1 VGQEAAKPKCGVGM
15 ELQPSLLRLTDW
27 SGGLRSIKK
36 RIVESVGM
44 RMCITYPPQLQH
56 IDAGAE
62 AHRRFK
68 RSEGLGHKHLTK
80 GAAVR
85 RVRDYIKT
93 KWVI

>member
-44 RMCITYPPQLQH
+44 RMCIPYPHSQLH
-56 IDAGAE
+56 LSKTLRGE
-62 AHRRFK
+62 TGGRGRAH
-68 RSEGLGHKHLTK
+68 
-80 GAAVR
+80 
-85 RVRDYIKT
+85 
-93 KWVI
+93 